1 MQAVM
6 SDLTRRLKTV
16 LAPLR
21 RSEERQAIKAAVAY
35 ATEENANQD
44 QFRYR
49 VLGAE
54 LSIEK
59 PPKRGAVPQRL
70 IRVLIADYS
79 AQRILDISVD
89 HKGKVMQSEVL
100 SGQQPAFHP
109 DEIREA
115 REIAERDRRVASAA
129 KQAGAFA
136 SAFAAD
142 LGRESGRRTVG
153 LHYLAAIQSGG
164 ARPLVTVAV
173 DLCGGEIVAFRD
185 DRGASDKKNGAT
197 QAEGGR

>member
-6 SDLTRRLKTV
+6 SDLTKHLKTV

-21 RSEERQAIKAAVAY
+21 RSEERHAVRAAVAHVT
-35 ATEENANQD
+35 AGSAGPL
-44 QFRYR
+44 RYR

-54 LSIEK
+54 LNIEK

-70 IRVLIADYS
+70 IRVLIANYS
-79 AQRILDISVD
+79 GPCIHDISLT
-89 HKGKVMQSEVL
+89 HQGKVMRSEVL
-100 SGQQPAFHP
+100 RGQQPTFHP

-136 SAFAAD
+136 SAFASD
-142 LGRESGRRTVG
+142 LGRESGRRTIG
-153 LHYLAAIQSGG
+153 LHYLAATRSGG

-173 DLCGGEIVAFRD
+173 DLCGAEIVAFRD
-185 DRGASDKKNGAT
+185 DRVRSDKKNGT
-197 QAEGGR
+197 SQPEGGR

>member
-1 MQAVM
+1 MEALM
-6 SDLTRRLKTV
+6 SDLTKRLKTV
-16 LAPLR
+16 IAPLK
-21 RSEERQAIKAAVAY
+21 RSEERQAVRVAVTHVTAGS
-35 ATEENANQD
+35 EGRL
-44 QFRYR
+44 RYR
-49 VLGAE
+49 VLGTE
-54 LSIEK
+54 LNIEK

-79 AQRILDISVD
+79 GQCIHEISVD
-89 HKGKVMQSEVL
+89 HQGRVVQSEVL
-100 SGQQPAFHP
+100 HGQQPPFHP

-115 REIAERDRRVASAA
+115 KEIAERDRRVARTA

-136 SAFAAD
+136 SAFPSE
-142 LGRESGRRTVG
+142 LGRDSGRRTVG
-153 LHYLAAIQSGG
+153 LHYLAATRSGG

-185 DRGASDKKNGAT
+185 DGGASDKKNSTT